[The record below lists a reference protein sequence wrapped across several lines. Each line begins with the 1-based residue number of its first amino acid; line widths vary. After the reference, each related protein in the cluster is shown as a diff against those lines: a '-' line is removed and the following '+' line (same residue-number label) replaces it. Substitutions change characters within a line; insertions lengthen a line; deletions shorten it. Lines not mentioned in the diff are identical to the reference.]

1 MAFAP
6 LGLAVSVAMAIEAEP
21 EGLKRQLNLN
31 EDLDL
36 LRTGF
41 RNILLESEVSLLAPQ
56 IPLQ

>member
-21 EGLKRQLNLN
+21 EGLKRELNLN

-56 IPLQ
+56 MPL

>member
-56 IPLQ
+56 IPS

>member
-21 EGLKRQLNLN
+21 EGLKRQFNLN

-56 IPLQ
+56 IPL

>member
-41 RNILLESEVSLLAPQ
+41 RNILLESEVSLLAPL
-56 IPLQ
+56 IPL